1 MRQTN
6 YLHTLGLKGLTTD
19 EVTQLKNIDSE
30 TISNVQWGYLGGMD
44 QSLKTSDAVQFKK
57 VKQTASEVDVRVIT
71 NGNES
76 LGTDDYVVVY
86 SDTNSSDEFT
96 ISGSIGRRIEVING
110 DDVNDLTISATG
122 GTINNASS
130 ITLGAEN
137 AVTLV
142 KIAATKWVIINKY

>member
-71 NGNES
+71 NGNER
-76 LGTDDYVVVY
+76 LGAGDYVVVY
-86 SDTNSSDEFT
+86 SDTNSGDEFT
-96 ISGSIGRRIEVING
+96 IDGNVGRRTEIING
-110 DDVNDLTISATG
+110 DDVNDLTINAVSAT
-122 GTINNASS
+122 INGASS
-130 ITLGAEN
+130 ITVGPESV
-137 AVTLV
+137 VTLI
-142 KIAATKWVIINKY
+142 KIGTSNWALINKY